1 MAHENLDGIYSLPAA
16 ADFSASQY
24 CGVVINSSGQ
34 YALAGAGAVIDGVLH
49 NRCVAG
55 AMARAVNLVGVV
67 VKVKLAGT
75 VALGDKLS
83 TNGSGAWVK
92 SVTAGHAYNGKALR
106 AGVSG
111 DVIEMMRLPDMG
123 VVP

>member
-16 ADFSASQY
+16 ADFTNSQY
-24 CGVVINSSGQ
+24 CGVVINASGQ
-34 YALAGAGAVIDGVLH
+34 YALAGAGAMIDGVLH

-55 AMARAVNLVGVV
+55 QMARAVNLVGVV

-75 VALGDKLS
+75 VAVGDKLS
-83 TNGSGAWVK
+83 TNASGAFVK
-92 SVTAGHAYNGKALR
+92 SVTSGHAYVGKALR

-111 DVIEMMRLPDMG
+111 DIIEMMRLPDMG
-123 VVP
+123 AVA